1 MSTVNVAN
9 YTCFKLKPSQYRQ
22 VFQFFCGLI
31 ITILLYQ
38 ALSLWLWLLCLIT
51 LGCSLFVFNRRP
63 CVEQFEQLDKQIW
76 SIKFYKN
83 QDIEQVEI
91 IKMVDHIF
99 YIVVYYKT
107 TLKQNKPKNLVL
119 WQDQMSVKSWK
130 MLKTRAKLG

>member
-1 MSTVNVAN
+1 M
-9 YTCFKLKPSQYRQ
+9 
-22 VFQFFCGLI
+22 
-31 ITILLYQ
+31 
-38 ALSLWLWLLCLIT
+38 CLIA
-51 LGCSLFVFNRRP
+51 LGFSLFVFNQRP
-63 CVEQFEQLDKQIW
+63 YVEQFEQLDKQIW

-83 QDIEQVEI
+83 QDIEQFEI